1 MPEVIRLFSLINN
14 LLLSFLPVGASGDS
28 CYNIYYSETYECTY
42 GCCGSKYDYD
52 YGCCTITGIVAGAVF
67 GTIFIV
73 AVIVVLVYICKK
85 KKQRGSVINP
95 SPQHATRVTVVQPPA
110 YQPHPQGPP
119 PSYPG
124 PPPGGSSF
132 QPGYPQPQT
141 YPPPHTGPGYDPA
154 YRPKY

>member
-28 CYNIYYSETYECTY
+28 CYNRYYGETYECTY

-95 SPQHATRVTVVQPPA
+95 SPQHTTRVTVIQPPA
-110 YQPHPQGPP
+110 Y
-119 PSYPG
+119 
-124 PPPGGSSF
+124 
-132 QPGYPQPQT
+132 
-141 YPPPHTGPGYDPA
+141 
-154 YRPKY
+154 RK